1 MAELELMGDMQ
12 HLLLVDDERSI
23 REPLAQY
30 LVRNGFRVT
39 AVENAAEARLRLN
52 ANAIDLV
59 ILDDDVEAVFHLG
72 QQVGDRLAVEFGQ
85 MAEQAA
91 IGRQVG
97 GAFVRQ
103 AEYVAQDCAQG
114 LVDLAAGG
122 PGRVRRR

>member
-1 MAELELMGDMQ
+1 MSVAGGLGLGKGEQ
-12 HLLLVDDERSI
+12 PAI
-23 REPLAQY
+23 
-30 LVRNGFRVT
+30 GFQMV
-39 AVENAAEARLRLN
+39 
-52 ANAIDLV
+52 AIDLV